1 MGLINKLA
9 DIGRNSLVAGALS
22 LAVLVSP
29 AYSQRVPKE
38 PANYMRSGIKEEIER
53 DNAGIEAKRKA
64 EFLEYDAKEE
74 AEAKKYDAEM
84 IKKFST
90 ISSETRKELEELLS
104 FDKYKSLVGEEKV
117 REAKERIKVSE
128 QLWYQNPVG
137 ARKLILSFYE
147 EGLKQE
153 FFTGMNQFNVGILK
167 IVKASEESLDRE
179 EKIWSGISDE
189 AIKKYR
195 RISAERKVAALFK
208 DKQKLKET
216 YENLFPWLDFDELY
230 NPNSKKNYDGELFF
244 MWTHARSVNRVDRY
258 NEKLTDEKRDEK
270 RFVEY
275 FFRSVRF
282 HPEVKK

>member
-1 MGLINKLA
+1 MGLINKLGN
-9 DIGRNSLVAGALS
+9 IGKNGLVAGALS

-53 DNAGIEAKRKA
+53 DNVGVEAKRKA

-84 IKKFST
+84 DKRLSMATKT
-90 ISSETRKELEELLS
+90 NKELEGLLG
-104 FDKYKSLVGEEKV
+104 FEKYKSLVGEEKV
-117 REAKERIKVSE
+117 REAGERIKVCE

-147 EGLKQE
+147 EGLSQKL
-153 FFTGMNQFNVGILK
+153 FTGMNQFNVGILK
-167 IVKASEESLDRE
+167 IVKTSEEDLDRE
-179 EKIWSGISDE
+179 EKIWSGMSDE

-195 RISAERKVAALFK
+195 RISAERKVVALFK

-216 YENLFPWLDFDELY
+216 YGCLFPGLDFDELY

-244 MWTHARSVNRVDRY
+244 MWAHARSVNRVDRY
-258 NEKLTDEKRDEK
+258 NEKLTDEKRDEN
-270 RFVEY
+270 RFVDY
-275 FFRSVRF
+275 LFRSIKL